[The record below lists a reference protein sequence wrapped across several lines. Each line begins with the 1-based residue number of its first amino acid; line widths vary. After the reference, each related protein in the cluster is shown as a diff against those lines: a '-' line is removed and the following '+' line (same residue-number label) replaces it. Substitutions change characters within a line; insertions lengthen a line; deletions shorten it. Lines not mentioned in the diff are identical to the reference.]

1 MTSPLRTNY
10 ADGGATPTTGNVTA
24 SDMNA
29 ISSAVNTLAPT
40 GMLAPVQVVGSG
52 AETYTITSGSVTSIA
67 GTTINGYTP
76 AIGDRILV
84 MCAPTS
90 TGAGGTDTPS
100 SKPANGV
107 YVVTANTTNL
117 TVTRSAD
124 MSGSVI
130 PAGLSVYIENGTWE
144 GGNIWTVITPTG
156 PASWTSYGSGNIK
169 FSGTAG
175 TNPSF
180 TTIYITSNTGTIGME
195 NNSGTTYFGPQT
207 SPGNQTI
214 LLPGPTLPTASALA
228 QWDANSNLTANNM
241 VTQATST
248 AGSSTAIVMTIA
260 SDGIQIITTGSAA
273 QTIKLP
279 TTSVPI
285 GYQVTVINASTST
298 VTVAASNG
306 TVVSGGLT
314 GTLTTLKGAIFTA
327 IQATPTLPA
336 HWCAH

>member
-228 QWDANSNLTANNM
+228 QWDANSNLTANNF
-241 VTQATST
+241 VPQATST
-248 AGSSTAIVMTIA
+248 AASGTLITLTITSDST
-260 SDGIQIITTGSAA
+260 QIITGTTTS
-273 QTIKLP
+273 QTVKLP
-279 TTSVPI
+279 TTSVPAGMQFTI
-285 GYQVTVINASTST
+285 INATSGGT
-298 VTVAASNG
+298 VTVESSGNN
-306 TVVSGGLT
+306 TVG
-314 GTLTTLKGAIFTA
+314 GTLAAGKGAIFTA
-327 IQATPTLPA
+327 CVATPTTA
-336 HWCAH
+336 ANWCQH

>member
-90 TGAGGTDTPS
+90 TGVGGTDTPS

-228 QWDANSNLTANNM
+228 QWDANSNLTANNF
-241 VTQATST
+241 TPQLTST
-248 AGSSTAIVMTIA
+248 ATAAGTTTLTIT
-260 SDGIQIITTGSAA
+260 SDGIQVFTGSST
-273 QTIKLP
+273 QTVKLP
-279 TTSVPI
+279 STSVTA
-285 GYQVTVINASTST
+285 GYQITIINTSSGT
-298 VTVAASNG
+298 VTVQSSAG
-306 TVVSGGLT
+306 TALTLGLT
-314 GTLTTLKGAIFTA
+314 GTLTGGKSAVFTA
-327 IQATPTLPA
+327 LSATPTSGTSWWI
-336 HWCAH
+336 H